1 MKKLFFYKIRVHCW
15 GGLGSQLFAW
25 AMAEQLKIK
34 FPSKDIQII
43 LHNSGVTRRESA
55 IGFLS
60 NKFIITNVNDY
71 ALPKNLGT
79 SLSSKNLKLR
89 IFAKSVLDRLG
100 FVIYSSNL
108 KTIAKVKPWTLVL
121 RGHYA
126 HDTVPVSILQSII
139 PHPQVEA
146 CSRFHFLFHILYHN
160 LGIAFILRQSICVR
174 EEGEGL

>member
-1 MKKLFFYKIRVHCW
+1 MKKPFFYKIKVHCW

-60 NKFIITNVNDY
+60 KKFIITNMNDY
-71 ALPKNLGT
+71 VLPKNSGT
-79 SLSSKNLKLR
+79 RLSNRDLKLR
-89 IFAKSVLDRLG
+89 VFAKSVLDRLG

-108 KTIAKVKPWTLVL
+108 NTIAKVKPWTLVV

-126 HDTVPVSILQSII
+126 HDTVPVSILHSII
-139 PHPQVEA
+139 DQ
-146 CSRFHFLFHILYHN
+146 I
-160 LGIAFILRQSICVR
+160 SIQKESIR
-174 EEGEGL
+174 